1 MDIISAIIWT
11 LCILIWLLW
20 IILLKEWWDDTK
32 NKTLKEALLD
42 IIKPED
48 DVAETLVKYS
58 FFGGT
63 IYFTYLL
70 FSLVGK

>member
-20 IILLKEWWDDTK
+20 IILLKEWWDDSK
-32 NKTLKEALLD
+32 NKKFKEVLLD

-48 DVAETLVKYS
+48 DIAGTLVKYS

-63 IYFTYLL
+63 IYFIYFLL
-70 FSLVGK
+70 HLLVK